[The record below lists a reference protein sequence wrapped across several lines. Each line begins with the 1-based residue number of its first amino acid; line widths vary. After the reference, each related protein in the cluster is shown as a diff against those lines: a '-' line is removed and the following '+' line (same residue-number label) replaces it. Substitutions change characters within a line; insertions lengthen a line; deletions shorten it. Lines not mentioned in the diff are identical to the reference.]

1 MKLLLQDYALIV
13 EALRVPAT
21 AAGGGAEKRGSP
33 RLVVA
38 AKLKIT
44 LLENHK
50 PGRSFTALTR
60 DISVSGLGLIQSV
73 KLEAGTTFLI
83 ALPRS
88 GNKPPMHVM
97 CVVMHAQQLAEGVYG
112 IGAEYVKI
120 GAEYVKAVE
129 PEPVS
134 EMDRLRAAVLQ

>member
-13 EALRVPAT
+13 EALRVPAAT
-21 AAGGGAEKRGSP
+21 AGGGAEKRGSP
-33 RLVVA
+33 RLIVA

-50 PGRSFTALTR
+50 PGRSFTAMSR
-60 DISVSGLGLIQSV
+60 DISVTGLGLIQSV
-73 KLEAGTTFLI
+73 KLDAGTKFLI

-97 CVVMHAQQLAEGVYG
+97 CVVMHAQELAEGVHG
-112 IGAEYVKI
+112 IGAEYV
-120 GAEYVKAVE
+120 EMVE
-129 PEPVS
+129 PEAVAD
-134 EMDRLRAAVLQ
+134 MDRLRAAVLQ

>member
-21 AAGGGAEKRGSP
+21 GAGGGAEKRGSP

-38 AKLKIT
+38 AKLKLT
-44 LLENHK
+44 LLENGK
-50 PGRSFTALTR
+50 PGRTLTALTR
-60 DISVSGLGLIQSV
+60 DISVTGLGLIQSV
-73 KLEAGTTFLI
+73 RMDAGATFVI

-97 CVVMHAQQLAEGVYG
+97 CVVMHVQQLAEGVFG
-112 IGAEYVKI
+112 IGAEYVEK
-120 GAEYVKAVE
+120 VE
-129 PEPVS
+129 PEMVT